1 MVDDFDD
8 RIDELLFEASEL
20 PYGPARLAIAEEA
33 VRYADV
39 HNQIQ
44 RAYDARIEL
53 IQTAVFSCAID
64 RAMVAFAWCQSQ
76 VDKNPEQF
84 DQTPLLWSQKWIV
97 NHLPGFPQYSR
108 QQIMALLG
116 DLETRF
122 RRAGAS
128 MRSVYKLHC
137 QVGMDIYES
146 EQVRTNLPFWQD
158 SPRDDLTDCEACD
171 FDVLINL
178 HTFLGE
184 YEEAVAQGKQIL
196 KRRIRCAEVPHR
208 TYASLLGP
216 LFHLG
221 RLEEAM
227 QYHKKGYPMISS
239 SKSFLASAS
248 DHLLFLVLTDN
259 TAKAVRLFEK
269 HLPWTY
275 TDPDQQKRL
284 LFLSAALRLLQT
296 LEQREVATIRLRLPT
311 TFSGYQSNGLYQTAD
326 VRKEI
331 EDIVRNLARRFDQRN
346 GSSGCSSLIQF
357 QQQIAISPFPLSEVK
372 KSARAPSVSHKL

>member
-8 RIDELLFEASEL
+8 RIDDLLFEASEL

-33 VRYADV
+33 VRYADA

-76 VDKNPEQF
+76 VDKNPEKF

-108 QQIMALLG
+108 QQM
-116 DLETRF
+116 
-122 RRAGAS
+122 
-128 MRSVYKLHC
+128 V
-137 QVGMDIYES
+137 
-146 EQVRTNLPFWQD
+146 
-158 SPRDDLTDCEACD
+158 
-171 FDVLINL
+171 
-178 HTFLGE
+178 
-184 YEEAVAQGKQIL
+184 
-196 KRRIRCAEVPHR
+196 
-208 TYASLLGP
+208 P

-221 RLEEAM
+221 RLKEAM

-259 TAKAVRLFEK
+259 PAKAVKLFEK

-275 TDPDQQKRL
+275 TDPDQQHRL

-296 LEQREVATIRLRLPT
+296 LEQREIATMKLRLPT

-331 EDIVRNLARRFDQRN
+331 EDLVLNLARRFDQRN
-346 GSSGCSSLIQF
+346 GSSGCSSFIQF
-357 QQQIAISPFPLSEVK
+357 QQQIAISPFPLSEAK
-372 KSARAPSVSHKL
+372 KSASVPSV